1 MKKAFLSGM
10 GGNAFCWTVTIKLSI
25 RMLLLFAEYDMIID
39 VKGNTV
45 VFQTMKRWL
54 YVNKIV
60 CFRGWRKIR
69 GTRFFIKSKDRK
81 CQAFKKYI
89 NSAFK

>member
-39 VKGNTV
+39 VKDNAV
-45 VFQTMKRWL
+45 ILQTMKLCL

-60 CFRGWRKIR
+60 CFRGWRK
-69 GTRFFIKSKDRK
+69 
-81 CQAFKKYI
+81 
-89 NSAFK
+89 N